1 MNVIQSSCPDNV
13 AIQVVA
19 KTVLAIRGGY
29 CSMRVSPF
37 DVGRDAR
44 IALAVWGTA
53 RGFLIGPKRAEQ
65 FIFKSSSSPL
75 IAQ

>member
-19 KTVLAIRGGY
+19 KTVPAKWWRY
-29 CSMRVSPF
+29 CRMRFSPF

-53 RGFLIGPKRAEQ
+53 GGFLIGPKRAEQ
-65 FIFKSSSSPL
+65 YMVKLSVRPR
-75 IAQ
+75 IAR